1 MKIFSYTSDFEGI
14 PKEGRIE
21 LLGVVE
27 EGRMFRIC
35 KARKGTKYVILKTPV
50 SSDAMSVEMLRREYE
65 LACDLNH
72 PCIART
78 LGFEEDTPVGPA
90 ILMEYVEGENL
101 GDFIAS
107 NPSQVHRKAVLQDI
121 LDGMDYLHH
130 RGVIHNDL
138 KPDNIL
144 VTRTGTARIIDFGLS
159 ASIDSIYR
167 GCVGGTGGYTA
178 PEILR
183 GNRPAGPASD
193 IYSIGVLINLLFGG
207 KCYRRI
213 VRQCTALEPA
223 ERPRDIR
230 TLRRMIRRRDRMP
243 YVGSAS
249 AAILLA
255 VCLFGVLLSMQK
267 SGLEQRIDEQ
277 VISYSEKRVDSLG
290 KVQTKRIEER
300 VVSSGKKRADSLER
314 VRMKRIEAVRRHF
327 EELFEPA
334 CRQTLEQIRQ
344 QQYREA
350 GQILTAPYYRKIISR
365 FDSICRCYPLR
376 PDGSVPEELTLVGE
390 VFNACR
396 QRIDSLLN
404 SLPSMMNLPPERR
417 DSVQRV
423 IERLSEQTLPKN

>member
-1 MKIFSYTSDFEGI
+1 MKSYSYTENFEVIPNEGGI
-14 PKEGRIE
+14 EV
-21 LLGVVE
+21 LGVVE

-90 ILMEYVEGENL
+90 ILMEYVDGENL

-107 NPSQVHRKAVLQDI
+107 NPSQTRRKAVLQDI

-130 RGVIHNDL
+130 RGIIHNDL

-144 VTRTGTARIIDFGLS
+144 VSRTGAARIIDFGLS

-183 GNRPAGPASD
+183 GKGSVGPASD
-193 IYSIGVLINLLFGG
+193 IYSIGVLMNLLFGG
-207 KCYRRI
+207 KSYRRI
-213 VRQCTALEPA
+213 VRRCTALEPA

-230 TLRRMIRRRDRMP
+230 TLRRMIRRSDRMP
-243 YVGSAS
+243 YAGAAL

-255 VCLFGVLLSMQK
+255 AGLLGVLLSRQK
-267 SGLEQRIDEQ
+267 SGLEQRIDRQ
-277 VISYSEKRVDSLG
+277 VVSYSE
-290 KVQTKRIEER
+290 E
-300 VVSSGKKRADSLER
+300 RADSLER
-314 VRMKRIEAVRRHF
+314 TRNSQA
-327 EELFEPA
+327 ELLRLDYEQLFGPA
-334 CRQTLEQIRQ
+334 CRQTLDQIRR
-344 QQYREA
+344 QQYREVA
-350 GQILTAPYYRKIISR
+350 QVLTVPYYRFALPR
-365 FDSICRCYPLR
+365 FDSICRANPASADGTV
-376 PDGSVPEELTLVGE
+376 PDQLVILGE

-404 SLPSMMNLPPERR
+404 RLPSVETLPTERR

-423 IERLSEQTLPKN
+423 IERLSEQVMRED